1 MVRQH
6 QTRNL
11 EIPGSLALLAPRN
24 DERDGAN
31 TKDAL
36 AEL

>member
-1 MVRQH
+1 MREA

-24 DERDGAN
+24 DGISVYPVIASLDEFG
-31 TKDAL
+31 
-36 AEL
+36 